1 MPFTNTKEDGLESLI
16 VKWLVEQSGYEQ
28 GTNKDYN
35 KEYAMD
41 ETRLFRFLQDTQP
54 EEMEKLGV
62 FVSDTKKRQFLSRLR
77 GELAKRGIIDV
88 LRNGVKV
95 YPADLI
101 MFYLMPTENNAKQK
115 EMYEKNIFSV
125 VRQLRYSQNASKSRK
140 TILDKSSG
148 MNFNFCFVKI
158 INLFLNTKKT
168 AALEP

>member
-77 GELAKRGIIDV
+77 GGLPSAASLMCYETVSRYILPTSSCSILCRPRTMPNRKRCTK
-88 LRNGVKV
+88 R
-95 YPADLI
+95 
-101 MFYLMPTENNAKQK
+101 T
-115 EMYEKNIFSV
+115 FS
-125 VRQLRYSQNASKSRK
+125 AW
-140 TILDKSSG
+140 
-148 MNFNFCFVKI
+148 
-158 INLFLNTKKT
+158 
-168 AALEP
+168 

>member
-54 EEMEKLGV
+54 EEMEKLSV
-62 FVSDTKKRQFLSRLR
+62 FVSDTKKRQFLNRLR

-101 MFYLMPTENNAKQK
+101 MFYLTD
-115 EMYEKNIFSV
+115 
-125 VRQLRYSQNASKSRK
+125 RKSTR
-140 TILDKSSG
+140 LNSSH
-148 MNFNFCFVKI
+148 I
-158 INLFLNTKKT
+158 R
-168 AALEP
+168 

>member
-88 LRNGVKV
+88 LRNGVR
-95 YPADLI
+95 YILPTSSCSILCRPRT
-101 MFYLMPTENNAKQK
+101 MPNRKRCTKRT
-115 EMYEKNIFSV
+115 FS
-125 VRQLRYSQNASKSRK
+125 AW
-140 TILDKSSG
+140 
-148 MNFNFCFVKI
+148 
-158 INLFLNTKKT
+158 
-168 AALEP
+168 